1 MLTVKDLMQRYK
13 ITRQGV
19 RRFVDKHIE
28 EINADG
34 IEHAKQN
41 LDGWIFDAEA
51 VKRIDELRGFS
62 QIAIIEQQESE
73 TIKELQRENENL
85 RQLLLI
91 AQSDL
96 IQTQKLLQDS
106 QTKLLTA
113 ENQAKENDIA
123 LIRTQADLKIEKSKR
138 ELAEDKILEVKSQLN
153 ESQRQLDEIKN
164 RGLIDRI
171 FNKF

>member
-113 ENQAKENDIA
+113 ENQSKESDMA
-123 LIRTQADLKIEKSKR
+123 LVRTQADLKIEKEMRKI
-138 ELAEDKILEVKSQLN
+138 AENKFD
-153 ESQRQLDEIKN
+153 ESQRQVEKIKN

>member
-123 LIRTQADLKIEKSKR
+123 LIRTQADLKIEKEMRKI
-138 ELAEDKILEVKSQLN
+138 AENKFD
-153 ESQRQLDEIKN
+153 ESQRQVEKIKK

-171 FNKF
+171 LNKF